1 MKRLDENK
9 TVERPVKTTRIHKR
23 GNSNY
28 VYHVVSTTYNP
39 DKQFNTD
46 SRVCV
51 GKMVSGSDTLMIPN
65 DKFETYYPQLS
76 RNISIAYPEPPVF
89 CDTLKAGAFISIR
102 KILDNCGVKKIL
114 NDIYEDEEAR
124 DIVNMITYVETAGSI
139 AYQHYPAFM
148 RDHLQLGATIHSDS
162 YLSRNLK
169 EIITDDRIN
178 EFLRQWNKLHVCD
191 DKIFVNF
198 DGCNM
203 NWEVTEP
210 STYAE
215 FGAAKDD
222 PTKPQA
228 NFMLAMDNKDG
239 EPLDYDTYNG
249 SVVDMSQC
257 AIMVDRIRDYGYTN
271 VGCIFDRGF
280 FRQPVVEWLDCSGYD
295 VIMMGDLNIVEL
307 RNILMKN
314 YAALHNQMET
324 QLKGLDVLG
333 LTIKDTL
340 WERERFFHLYYDD
353 VQGSYQRRRF
363 YDDILIMEEELEQ
376 LEEAMEMLE
385 DMEMLDPHM
394 TEDELKELKLK
405 HRMAESKA
413 MLKADM
419 DYLKGMIKHQST
431 KEAMLPGM
439 GAGNAAPASFE
450 AASFA
455 VSAGAEAAPAAEAS
469 PGVSFDIQV

>member
-376 LEEAMEMLE
+376 LVGKKLRADANLGKYKSWFSLRIEDVDPIPEALS
-385 DMEMLDPHM
+385 
-394 TEDELKELKLK
+394 TG
-405 HRMAESKA
+405 SKKNRPRTIYKTS
-413 MLKADM
+413 LIC
-419 DYLKGMIKHQST
+419 L
-431 KEAMLPGM
+431 
-439 GAGNAAPASFE
+439 
-450 AASFA
+450 
-455 VSAGAEAAPAAEAS
+455 
-469 PGVSFDIQV
+469 